1 MAIRNA
7 AKALL
12 YENGKIL
19 LNSHKTENGRI
30 YYDLPG
36 GGQHQYET
44 MEEAVVRE
52 VLEETG
58 YTVEVVRFQCIAE
71 EIWDDPTM
79 QAQCP
84 EYTHRVL
91 HIFLVRRCDASK
103 AEILE
108 SDFEQTGSI
117 WVTPEEADQLD
128 LVPRQLCGQMRKI
141 IESET
146 PLYLGS
152 LKLHK
157 RL

>member
-19 LNSHKTENGRI
+19 LNCHKTESGRV

-58 YTVEVVRFQCIAE
+58 YTVEVVRFQGLAE
-71 EIWDDPTM
+71 EICEDPEM
-79 QAQCP
+79 RVQYP
-84 EYTHRVL
+84 EYTHRIL
-91 HIFLVRRCDASK
+91 CIFLVRRLNASK
-103 AEILE
+103 AEVSE
-108 SDFEQTGSI
+108 SDFEQIGSV
-117 WVTPEEADQLD
+117 WVTLEEADKLD
-128 LVPRQLCGQMRKI
+128 LFPRQLCGKI
-141 IESET
+141 SKVVESET
-146 PLYLGS
+146 PVYLGS
-152 LKLHK
+152 VKLPK
-157 RL
+157 RI